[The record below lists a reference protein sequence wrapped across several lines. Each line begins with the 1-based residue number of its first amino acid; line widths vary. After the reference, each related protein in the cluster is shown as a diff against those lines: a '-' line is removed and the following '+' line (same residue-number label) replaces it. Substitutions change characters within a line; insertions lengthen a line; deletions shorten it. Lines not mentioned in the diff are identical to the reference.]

1 MIYRLFN
8 EKLERAL
15 KLQLRVIFT
24 FATKISKNTTNILNC
39 HFSKTYIYIS
49 IYIYINTLEHQTKT
63 LHIKKLD
70 LILINSIYL
79 VYSSQEMQRSL
90 TQA

>member
-39 HFSKTYIYIS
+39 HFSKTYIYIY
-49 IYIYINTLEHQTKT
+49 IYIYIHTLEHQTKT